1 MECNACKLVELS
13 LASLM
18 SIEKGKKKGKK
29 RDTKR
34 GKRREERGNNNNK
47 ILKYIF

>member
-18 SIEKGKKKGKK
+18 SIEKGKKRVKKEIQKEAKEGKK
-29 RDTKR
+29 
-34 GKRREERGNNNNK
+34 EAK
-47 ILKYIF
+47 IKIIIY

>member
-18 SIEKGKKKGKK
+18 SIEKEKKRVKKEIQKQAKEGKK
-29 RDTKR
+29 
-34 GKRREERGNNNNK
+34 EEIIIIIK
-47 ILKYIF
+47 